1 MNGFGLFLGSDVMHA
16 QLPKLLRRQILTAP
30 AASLLV
36 AAAPLQKGSYALAD
50 VLTLSAAV
58 ALAKEGE
65 IIHVAAGTYR
75 ERLLISHPVTLQA
88 WPPGA
93 DVTIVW
99 ETDRPYESVV
109 QSSGVGVHLIGLKL
123 RHSSPSVANNYAV
136 FMQGG
141 SLLLEDCDIS
151 SATGSGVGSEGGQLS
166 LIRCNV
172 HQCKRHGV
180 AMFGDLE
187 GSEGEV
193 LLQECSISG
202 NELNG
207 LLVADNA
214 HMILKGGRISRNGW
228 HGVYVKDGIADFEGN
243 IFERNGQGAW
253 SAGES
258 AVIDLL
264 AVARTNTC
272 I

>member
-1 MNGFGLFLGSDVMHA
+1 M
-16 QLPKLLRRQILTAP
+16 RRQILTSP

-36 AAAPLQKGSYALAD
+36 AAASFQKGSSALAD
-50 VLTLSAAV
+50 VVTLSAAV
-58 ALAKEGE
+58 ASAKEGE
-65 IIHVAAGTYR
+65 TIHVAAGTYR
-75 ERLLISHPVTLQA
+75 ERLLLTHPVTLQA

-109 QSSGVGVHLIGLKL
+109 QSSGAGVRLIGLKL

-166 LIRCNV
+166 LIHCSV
-172 HQCKRHGV
+172 HNCKRHGV

-187 GSEGEV
+187 GSEGEA
-193 LLQECSISG
+193 LLQECSVSL

-214 HMILKGGRISRNGW
+214 HMILKGGRISRNGGY
-228 HGVYVKDGIADFEGN
+228 GVYVKDGTADIEGN
-243 IFERNGQGAW
+243 TFERNGQGAW
-253 SAGES
+253 FAGES
-258 AVIDLL
+258 AAVDLL
-264 AVARTNTC
+264 AVAQTNTRV
-272 I
+272 